1 MKTTSRTNM
10 KITEVLTT
18 KKTVTRIM
26 TTRFILTTKIT
37 TTGMVTI
44 LARVTMKGFSG

>member
-1 MKTTSRTNM
+1 MKTTSGTNM

-18 KKTVTRIM
+18 KKTMTRIM
-26 TTRFILTTKIT
+26 TTRFILT